1 MSRAQTPVNSQR
13 PPLDGVHSTPQSAG
27 SGSNLTYDTQSTR
40 LHYSP
45 YLYQDLSNEKIMAFE
60 DFCKTIF
67 DFDFDQPK
75 KPITKKLRSL
85 LDRYRLPVTE
95 ETSRYEPF
103 ILLANEILLE
113 CGSEYVFV
121 RNDPKYL
128 WGIDPGRKP
137 DILLVHK
144 SASLL
149 REPIVQ
155 GPEVAFHPCDIISFH
170 EFKLVQKDLRVPI
183 PPRPTPSVKET
194 FGPSAQK
201 RKASTSEHAT
211 EGRVRKSPRPSSS
224 STSVARTKGSDV
236 AAGRGLEVPVEEE
249 ASSTAL
255 VHHPLIQCASY
266 ALEMLSKGFR
276 RHVIGFL
283 ATDGQIEFL
292 YYDHSVVLR
301 SSPFSFVDNLDQFH
315 QIISHLGR
323 MPLDRY
329 GFCSNVILAT
339 PDCMSGRLY
348 NMRNKDRQT
357 IANTFE
363 GLNLT
368 LNNGLVLTLGH
379 IAYQPHGLI
388 GRGTLVVKVE
398 AGSNVP
404 KEWPERVVAKL
415 SWLPSSREPEHDIL
429 KEIQKAI
436 VRDPSAAWVSDHL
449 PNVLYSQVCDAPDG
463 IVASLVRHFK
473 DDYEERRLYLLVME
487 ELGCIDAIKD
497 CDSLKTAYEQIVR
510 CHHWV
515 YERAGILHRDIS
527 VRNLMF
533 RQKNDTIVG
542 VLNDFDLATPGA
554 KLDKGPTSKQRTGT
568 WPYLAIE
575 LLAPSTWLQPPRH
588 LYRYDLESFFWVLLT
603 LAVDPDKSD
612 EYNILRWSGYDHTL
626 LYHYKK
632 SFLSGGI
639 TTTPLQPQYKG
650 LKEWLTSC
658 SKMFN
663 SVHAKLVWDSSEVLN
678 KDTVDGLITGDTFLT
693 LLQ

>member
-1 MSRAQTPVNSQR
+1 MASTARRSLQDPAQISPMTPNLRAYIIHR
-13 PPLDGVHSTPQSAG
+13 IC
-27 SGSNLTYDTQSTR
+27 
-40 LHYSP
+40 
-45 YLYQDLSNEKIMAFE
+45 NEKIMAFE

-67 DFDFDQPK
+67 GFEFDQPK
-75 KPITKKLRSL
+75 KPMTKKLDSL
-85 LDRYRLPVTE
+85 LERYCLPVTE

-103 ILLANEILLE
+103 IQLANEILRE
-113 CGSEYVFV
+113 CGSEYIFV

-144 SASLL
+144 SAWLP
-149 REPIVQ
+149 RNPIVQ

-170 EFKLVQKDLRVPI
+170 EFKLVRKDLRVPS
-183 PPRPTPSVKET
+183 PPRPTPCELFRIYDISGSDAAFTAIKET
-194 FGPSAQK
+194 PGTSAQK
-201 RKASTSEHAT
+201 RKASTSENAT
-211 EGRVRKSPRPSSS
+211 EARVRKSPRPGSSS
-224 STSVARTKGSDV
+224 ASVPRTKGSGV
-236 AAGRGLEVPVEEE
+236 VAGRGLEASAEDE

-255 VHHPLIQCASY
+255 VQHPLIQCASY

-301 SSPFSFVDNLDQFH
+301 SSPFSFVDNLPQFH

-329 GFCSNVILAT
+329 GFYSDVIPAT

-348 NMRNKDRQT
+348 KMENKDRKT
-357 IANTFE
+357 VMNVFE
-363 GLNLT
+363 DLHLT
-368 LNNGLVLTLGH
+368 LNNGLVLTLGNIVH
-379 IAYQPHGLI
+379 HPHGLI
-388 GRGTLVVKVE
+388 GRGSLVVKVKP
-398 AGSNVP
+398 GSNLP

-415 SWLPSSREPEHDIL
+415 SWLPSSRQPEHDIL
-429 KEIQKAI
+429 KEIEQAI
-436 VRDPSAAWVSDHL
+436 TSDPSAAWVSDHL
-449 PNVLYSQVCDAPDG
+449 PNVLHSQVYDAPDG

-487 ELGCIDAIKD
+487 GLDCIESIQD
-497 CDSLKTAYEQIVR
+497 CDKLKTAYEQIVR
-510 CHHWV
+510 CHRWV
-515 YERAGILHRDIS
+515 YEGAGILHRDIS
-527 VRNLMF
+527 VKNLMF
-533 RQKNDTIVG
+533 RRKNDNIVG
-542 VLNDFDLATPGA
+542 VLNDFDLATPVA

-575 LLAPSTWLQPPRH
+575 LLDPSTWLQPPRH

-603 LAVDPDKSD
+603 LAVDPDEFD
-612 EYNILRWSGYDHTL
+612 GYDILRWSGYDHVG
-626 LYHYKK
+626 LYDKK
-632 SFLSGGI
+632 SSFLLHAGI
-639 TTTPLQPQYKG
+639 KTTPLHPRYKG

-658 SKMFN
+658 SRMFH
-663 SVHAKLVWDSSEVLN
+663 SVYAKLEWESSEELN

-693 LLQ
+693 LLR

>member
-75 KPITKKLRSL
+75 KPITKKLRTL

-95 ETSRYEPF
+95 ETGRYEPF
-103 ILLANEILLE
+103 ILLANEILRE

-155 GPEVAFHPCDIISFH
+155 GPE
-170 EFKLVQKDLRVPI
+170 
-183 PPRPTPSVKET
+183 
-194 FGPSAQK
+194 
-201 RKASTSEHAT
+201 
-211 EGRVRKSPRPSSS
+211 
-224 STSVARTKGSDV
+224 
-236 AAGRGLEVPVEEE
+236 
-249 ASSTAL
+249 
-255 VHHPLIQCASY
+255 
-266 ALEMLSKGFR
+266 
-276 RHVIGFL
+276 
-283 ATDGQIEFL
+283 
-292 YYDHSVVLR
+292 
-301 SSPFSFVDNLDQFH
+301 
-315 QIISHLGR
+315 
-323 MPLDRY
+323 
-329 GFCSNVILAT
+329 
-339 PDCMSGRLY
+339 
-348 NMRNKDRQT
+348 
-357 IANTFE
+357 
-363 GLNLT
+363 
-368 LNNGLVLTLGH
+368 
-379 IAYQPHGLI
+379 
-388 GRGTLVVKVE
+388 
-398 AGSNVP
+398 
-404 KEWPERVVAKL
+404 EWPERVVAKL

-497 CDSLKTAYEQIVR
+497 CDSLKTAYKQIVR

-527 VRNLMF
+527 VKNLMF

-542 VLNDFDLATPGA
+542 VLNDFDLATPAA

-575 LLAPSTWLQPPRH
+575 LLDPSTWLQPPPH

-603 LAVDPDKSD
+603 LAVDPDKSVT
-612 EYNILRWSGYDHTL
+612 YNILRWSEYDHVTL
-626 LYHYKK
+626 YNTK
-632 SFLSGGI
+632 SSFFFNVGI
-639 TTTPLQPQYKG
+639 QETPLQPQYER
-650 LKEWLTSC
+650 LRDRLTHLAYL
-658 SKMFN
+658 FDD
-663 SVHAKLVWDSSEVLN
+663 AKRARVRSSSNTIVEMV
-678 KDTVDGLITGDTFLT
+678 TAETFLKI
-693 LLQ
+693 LSS